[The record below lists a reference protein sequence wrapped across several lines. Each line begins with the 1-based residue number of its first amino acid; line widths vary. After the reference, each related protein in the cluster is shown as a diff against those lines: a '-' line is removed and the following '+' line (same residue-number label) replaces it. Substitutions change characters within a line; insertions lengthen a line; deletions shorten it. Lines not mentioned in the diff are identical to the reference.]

1 MADFSANEWLIGYLL
16 SQKKLTAE
24 ALATFHPSVC
34 NRLDRNTS
42 GLLLCGKS
50 LLGTQKL
57 TGLIRNRQIHKY
69 YRLFLLGEVKEK
81 QILTG
86 YLLKDTKKNQ
96 VKILTKPAE
105 GADEI
110 KTGIEPLA
118 CLELPGIGTVT
129 YAQAE
134 LFTGKTHQIRAHFA
148 WAGHPLLGDPKYGNE
163 AVNRTLKQTYGI
175 GRQLLH
181 AWQIRQKDAASGILP
196 TGGITCPLPEDFQ
209 KLLLAAGIQP

>member
-1 MADFSANEWLIGYLL
+1 M
-16 SQKKLTAE
+16 
-24 ALATFHPSVC
+24 
-34 NRLDRNTS
+34 
-42 GLLLCGKS
+42 
-50 LLGTQKL
+50 
-57 TGLIRNRQIHKY
+57 
-69 YRLFLLGEVKEK
+69 LFRS
-81 QILTG
+81 
-86 YLLKDTKKNQ
+86 KKNQ

>member
-1 MADFSANEWLIGYLL
+1 M
-16 SQKKLTAE
+16 
-24 ALATFHPSVC
+24 
-34 NRLDRNTS
+34 
-42 GLLLCGKS
+42 
-50 LLGTQKL
+50 
-57 TGLIRNRQIHKY
+57 IRDRQIHKY

-86 YLLKDTKKNQ
+86 YLWKDTKKNQ

-110 KTGIEPLA
+110 KTGIEPIA

-148 WAGHPLLGDPKYGNE
+148 WAGHPLLGDPK
-163 AVNRTLKQTYGI
+163 
-175 GRQLLH
+175 
-181 AWQIRQKDAASGILP
+181 
-196 TGGITCPLPEDFQ
+196 
-209 KLLLAAGIQP
+209 